1 MSDED
6 NTTQDED
13 VEAHKMHRADTKADL
28 KADAA
33 NTEEPP
39 DVEGHVLDPGRHD
52 VGRHDH
58 GKTEA

>member
-6 NTTQDED
+6 TTAKDED
-13 VEAHKMHRADTKADL
+13 VEAHKMHRTEKTEQKTDSG
-28 KADAA
+28 

-39 DVEGHVLDPGRHD
+39 DVEGHILGDEGRHD

-58 GKTEA
+58 GKYES